1 VQEAHGVLK
10 LEDIMSAGDWVSFSR
25 ASSVRV
31 AADAP
36 PWAYVALAPVEFPGG
51 RDAYWVRFRLKV
63 AKGQA
68 GLGVLNASETDFYQ
82 RTFINQSDDF
92 QDVILPI
99 EHPRESHKLII
110 QNGER
115 AGQLEVF
122 IQDIELYTNG
132 SPVAQN
138 PIEKGPA
145 RR

>member
-1 VQEAHGVLK
+1 
-10 LEDIMSAGDWVSFSR
+10 
-25 ASSVRV
+25 VRV